1 MRLRKVCRNAGTHRR
16 IPPLTCFKAFATGGM
31 EMITKVMTASAPRYP
46 PWYIA
51 EYAQGFIPFG
61 AKEAKKITP
70 DKVEQ
75 RNRPRTPAKYPI

>member
-1 MRLRKVCRNAGTHRR
+1 
-16 IPPLTCFKAFATGGM
+16 
-31 EMITKVMTASAPRYP
+31 MIAKVMTASAPRYP

-51 EYAQGFIPFG
+51 EYAQGFMPFG
-61 AKEAKKITP
+61 VKEAKKITP